1 MPPGSVNVVMERGD
15 MPETPVTPAEGTE
28 VPPRVQRCLN
38 CGEVATENFC
48 PACGQETAPAPQNI
62 VDFLRGRIARYVTRE
77 GQLRQTIVKLLWQPG
92 ALTTEYLAG
101 RRARYLRPFQLYLMV
116 SVIVFGAV
124 QVFGLNLNLRLYGER
139 GVHVL
144 HSARPADQAGQGAEI
159 QLSPVRIVQDH
170 VDLPGVR
177 RFAALSPQERFA
189 FLRARRAPY
198 VSYFVLFL
206 VPFFALILG
215 VFYRLQR
222 RPFADHLVFGLHGQ
236 AFLLTMLLV
245 GSALPALLANALSL
259 WVISYFVIALKRVY
273 RGSWVASIGRGVV
286 VLTLYFAIFFV
297 ANLLL
302 VLALLAL

>member
-1 MPPGSVNVVMERGD
+1 
-15 MPETPVTPAEGTE
+15 
-28 VPPRVQRCLN
+28 
-38 CGEVATENFC
+38 
-48 PACGQETAPAPQNI
+48 
-62 VDFLRGRIARYVTRE
+62 
-77 GQLRQTIVKLLWQPG
+77 
-92 ALTTEYLAG
+92 
-101 RRARYLRPFQLYLMV
+101 MV

-124 QVFGLNLNLRLYGER
+124 HVFGLNLNLRLYGER

-144 HSARPADQAGQGAEI
+144 HSARPAKQVSQGTEF

-206 VPFFALILG
+206 VPFFAL
-215 VFYRLQR
+215 
-222 RPFADHLVFGLHGQ
+222 
-236 AFLLTMLLV
+236 V

-273 RGSWVASIGRGVV
+273 RGSWVASIGRGAV
-286 VLTLYFAIFFV
+286 VLTLYFAFFFV